1 VISPPHFGQWQ
12 WPATLFFAKGV
23 AWFMGGQNHSQE
35 ANHPH
40 FGLRVGLATPR
51 AKNSNLLLF
60 FFFFFF
66 FFFTLRAKA
75 LGDGQTTFILLIGGS
90 RTTSKGYGGGSA
102 TPNRPWSYLSHPFGQ
117 NGGGYIYLFIF
128 LFSLIFKLF

>member
-66 FFFTLRAKA
+66 FFLP
-75 LGDGQTTFILLIGGS
+75 LGPRLLGMVKPLSFCLLGVVEPPPRVMGVVRPPQTGLGAT
-90 RTTSKGYGGGSA
+90 SA
-102 TPNRPWSYLSHPFGQ
+102 TPLVKMGVAIF
-117 NGGGYIYLFIF
+117 IYLYFFF
-128 LFSLIFKLF
+128 L